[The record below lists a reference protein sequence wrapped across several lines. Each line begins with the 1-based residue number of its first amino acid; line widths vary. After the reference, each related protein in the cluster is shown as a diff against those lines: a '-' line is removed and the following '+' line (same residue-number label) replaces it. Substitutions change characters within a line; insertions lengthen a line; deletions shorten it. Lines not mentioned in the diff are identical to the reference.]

1 MASSAIYETRRK
13 MKEESNKSRSRPCKS
28 SFLFVAVNWRLK
40 TPSPKQSSKS
50 SSQCRMLFFTYLK
63 SKWSTKR
70 IPFTAEN
77 SKIEC
82 KILYKI
88 EQQIA
93 VYVLMKQMFPSL
105 WHAIDTVKCKTF
117 TARKPTQT
125 TIKCQN
131 IFLLLAEAACENA
144 YIFSVNLSYFYD
156 AIQLASINHSREIYD
171 SLLFPT
177 WDAFKRTNTWTHGI
191 RNIHIRCR
199 IFFSSN
205 FLHMNCYSNT
215 IHKQTCRLLW
225 QQRAIASQWKQCRK
239 NICFWHYVNEKSYMK
254 LCSSSSELP
263 CFNGNQREKITA
275 IEIGCLWSI
284 YLWQY

>member
-13 MKEESNKSRSRPCKS
+13 MKEESNKSRSRPSKS

-144 YIFSVNLSYFYD
+144 YIFSVNLSDFLWRNSVGIHKSFEGNLRFFTLSHMGCLQKDKYM
-156 AIQLASINHSREIYD
+156 
-171 SLLFPT
+171 
-177 WDAFKRTNTWTHGI
+177 NTW
-191 RNIHIRCR
+191 N
-199 IFFSSN
+199 SEYSYSLSN
-205 FLHMNCYSNT
+205 FFF
-215 IHKQTCRLLW
+215 Q
-225 QQRAIASQWKQCRK
+225 
-239 NICFWHYVNEKSYMK
+239 
-254 LCSSSSELP
+254 
-263 CFNGNQREKITA
+263 
-275 IEIGCLWSI
+275 
-284 YLWQY
+284 